1 MESVTETKPRQTTVL
16 VDEAATP
23 ATLPEAEVSDEEKES
38 PTEPGEGWRVVLYND
53 EDHYREEV
61 IVQVMVATNCD
72 ERVASAIVDRA
83 HQNGQA
89 TVTITDRDDA
99 ERVAG
104 VLRKIN
110 LQVAVEHVA

>member
-1 MESVTETKPRQTTVL
+1 MSLAFESPFHHL
-16 VDEAATP
+16 PLLAGDGGLP
-23 ATLPEAEVSDEEKES
+23 ATLPEAETEEATLES

-72 ERVASAIVDRA
+72 EQIAAAIVDRA
-83 HQNGQA
+83 HHFGQA
-89 TVTITDRDDA
+89 TVTITDKDEA

-104 VLRKIN
+104 VLQRIN
-110 LQVAVEHVA
+110 LRVSVEHVA